1 MTAGSEPASFGKRLA
16 DATAAHGPVC
26 VGLDPH
32 TPLLEAWGMGLE
44 EFAATF
50 VDAFAGRVS
59 IVKPQVAFFEAH
71 GARGYVL
78 LEWVISALREAG
90 TLVLAD
96 AKRGDIGSTMAAYAQ
111 AWLGEGS
118 SLQSD
123 AVTVS
128 PYLGFGS
135 LQPALDRGP
144 EHGIF
149 VLASTSNP
157 EGPQIQHATDSNGR
171 RLSQLIVDECAAVN
185 AGADGLGS
193 VGIVLGATVAEAP
206 DLSQLNGPI
215 LMPGVGAQGAGPD
228 EVRKLAGGL
237 PGVLPAVSRDILKA
251 GPDIAKLRAAAE
263 SFNER
268 FAFLR

>member
-1 MTAGSEPASFGKRLA
+1 MTVGPAPFGKRLA

-78 LEWVISALREAG
+78 LEWVISALRDAG

-118 SLQSD
+118 ALQSD

-135 LQPALDRGP
+135 LQPALDRAP

-149 VLASTSNP
+149 VLSATSNP
-157 EGPQIQHATDSNGR
+157 EARELQSGIRQS
-171 RLSQLIVDECAAVN
+171 IVDEAAAINTV
-185 AGADGLGS
+185 ADGLGS
-193 VGIVLGATVAEAP
+193 VGVVIGATLETAP

-251 GPDIAKLRAAAE
+251 GPDIAKLRAAAD